1 MEHQMDIIESM
12 VRDNLKNILT
22 YEPVEP
28 ISLISRKFGIPENQ
42 IIKLNGNENPYGP
55 SPKVLPALTSSEISI
70 YPDPLQRNLRDA
82 LEKYLNIDSDFL
94 IGAAGSD
101 ELIDLLFKLYI
112 YPDDSVIDCDP
123 TFGMYS
129 FCARVAGANVE
140 KIPRKSNFDLDLDAI
155 TYAITKKTKIIFISS
170 PNNPTGNICTLDEI
184 KTLLNL
190 NLLVVVDEAYYEF
203 NGFSVANLVND
214 YENLVVLRTFSKWA
228 GLAGLRIGY
237 GIMPKNIISHLLD
250 IKSPYNVSTTAESA
264 CIASLKDSKFLFEN
278 VQKIIKGKE
287 FLFNQL
293 SSISGIK
300 PYPSGANFIL
310 FDLPNSS
317 KAAEVYDKLRSK
329 GILIRK
335 FNNSRLEKS
344 LRVSVGTDPDNT
356 SFINALMDI
365 M

>member
-1 MEHQMDIIESM
+1 MEMS
-12 VRDNLKNILT
+12 K
-22 YEPVEP
+22 
-28 ISLISRKFGIPENQ
+28 IS
-42 IIKLNGNENPYGP
+42 
-55 SPKVLPALTSSEISI
+55 
-70 YPDPLQRNLRDA
+70 
-82 LEKYLNIDSDFL
+82 
-94 IGAAGSD
+94 
-101 ELIDLLFKLYI
+101 
-112 YPDDSVIDCDP
+112 
-123 TFGMYS
+123 
-129 FCARVAGANVE
+129 
-140 KIPRKSNFDLDLDAI
+140 
-155 TYAITKKTKIIFISS
+155 
-170 PNNPTGNICTLDEI
+170 
-184 KTLLNL
+184 
-190 NLLVVVDEAYYEF
+190 
-203 NGFSVANLVND
+203 
-214 YENLVVLRTFSKWA
+214 
-228 GLAGLRIGY
+228 
-237 GIMPKNIISHLLD
+237 KNIISHQLD

>member
-1 MEHQMDIIESM
+1 MDKIESM
-12 VRDNLKNILT
+12 VRENLKNILT

-28 ISLISRKFGIPENQ
+28 ISLISQKFGIPKNQ

-55 SPKVLPALTSSEISI
+55 SPKVLDAITSSDISI
-70 YPDPLQRNLRDA
+70 YPDPLQRNLREA
-82 LEKYLNIDSDFL
+82 LEKYLNISSDFL

-112 YPDDSVIDCDP
+112 YPGDLVLDCDP

-129 FCARVAGANVE
+129 FCARVAGAKVE
-140 KIPRKSNFDLDLDAI
+140 KIPRKSNFDLDLESIASS
-155 TYAITKKTKIIFISS
+155 TSKKPKIIFVSS
-170 PNNPTGNICTLDEI
+170 PNNPTGNICTIDEI

-190 NLLVVVDEAYYEF
+190 NLLVVIDEAYYEF
-203 NGFSVANLVND
+203 NGFSVANLVHD

-264 CIASLKDSKFLFEN
+264 CLASLKDSEYLFQNVEKIKQGKQFLFD
-278 VQKIIKGKE
+278 
-287 FLFNQL
+287 QL
-293 SSISGIK
+293 SLIDGIK

-317 KAAEVYDKLRSK
+317 KATEVYDQLRSR

-335 FNNSRLEKS
+335 FNNSRLEKC